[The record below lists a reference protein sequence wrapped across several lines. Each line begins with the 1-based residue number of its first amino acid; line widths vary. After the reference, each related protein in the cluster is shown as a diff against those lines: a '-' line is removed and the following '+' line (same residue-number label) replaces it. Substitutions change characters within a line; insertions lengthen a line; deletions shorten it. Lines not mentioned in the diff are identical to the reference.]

1 MPPRYAIIF
10 ADGRVQALWPN
21 KGKTME
27 EFIQNLTQN
36 VWFNIFLLAVGF
48 IFLAKGADFFVDGAS
63 GVAEKLKI
71 PQIIIGLTIVAM
83 GTSAPEAAVSISA
96 AIEGNADITIGNI
109 VGSNILNILIILG
122 ISSAISR
129 LAVGKDTVFVDI
141 PVMLGATVLLF
152 LLGIDGE
159 IGLVD
164 GIVFLVVF
172 IAYMAYLFIV
182 ARKNINKR
190 EAAVLGQGTA
200 RPLPQT
206 EAPIADG
213 EARAATSP
221 AAPEAAG
228 KEGEGDGE
236 AKVGKK
242 RPLILLIV
250 MTAVG
255 LAMIIFGSNF
265 TVDSATFLARE
276 MGVSE
281 RFIGLTVVA
290 LGTSLPELF
299 TSVTA
304 AIKKNADI
312 AIGNIVGSNIF
323 NILFIVGLSSVITP
337 VPYEAH
343 FLVDAA
349 IAFAAAM
356 ILWVPCILNKS
367 IYRITGIVMLVAYCG
382 YFAYLLAVG

>member
-1 MPPRYAIIF
+1 
-10 ADGRVQALWPN
+10 
-21 KGKTME
+21 ME

-164 GIVFLVVF
+164 GIIFLVVF

-200 RPLPQT
+200 GPLPQT
-206 EAPIADG
+206 EAPLADG
-213 EARAATSP
+213 EASAAPSP
-221 AAPEAAG
+221 AAEGAE
-228 KEGEGDGE
+228 KEESGDGE
-236 AKVGKK
+236 AKGGKK
-242 RPLILLIV
+242 RSLILLIV

>member
-1 MPPRYAIIF
+1 
-10 ADGRVQALWPN
+10 
-21 KGKTME
+21 ME

-159 IGLVD
+159 IGLAD
-164 GIVFLVVF
+164 GIIFLVVF
-172 IAYMAYLFIV
+172 ISYMAYLFIV

-200 RPLPQT
+200 GPLPQT
-206 EAPIADG
+206 EAPLADG
-213 EARAATSP
+213 EARAAVSP
-221 AAPEAAG
+221 AAAEAAG
-228 KEGEGDGE
+228 KEGESDGGK
-236 AKVGKK
+236 AKDVKK
-242 RPLILLIV
+242 RSLILLIV